1 MFIAMLRIFNCLP
14 VTYTEEKKLANRFS
28 HPVIISQFIST
39 LTQIFIAVINE
50 PVHSESEHYFTAATH
65 VGLQLLLEWKEN
77 EERW

>member
-39 LTQIFIAVINE
+39 LTQIFIAVIYATLFE
-50 PVHSESEHYFTAATH
+50 TEFTKSDLIVRAFPV
-65 VGLQLLLEWKEN
+65 
-77 EERW
+77 